1 MAIQPG
7 GKGVGW
13 AMGQGK
19 KILGEGEFIPQL
31 LIHSSRAIFR
41 SLLAYGI
48 PGWSRN
54 GQSCAENFTRVDIQT
69 DFAGIFVPYEHG
81 KCIRGG
87 LDTASKN
94 NFRGIRSI
102 WGINSLTLYL
112 PLDRERRGGGGEAG
126 SSQLYS

>member
-1 MAIQPG
+1 
-7 GKGVGW
+7 
-13 AMGQGK
+13 MGNGTRQK
-19 KILGEGEFIPQL
+19 NIRRREFIPQL

-41 SLLAYGI
+41 SLLVYGI

-87 LDTASKN
+87 LDTTSKN
-94 NFRGIRSI
+94 NF
-102 WGINSLTLYL
+102 
-112 PLDRERRGGGGEAG
+112 
-126 SSQLYS
+126 